1 MYLNKKLKNLLNNNL
16 TLLSYNL
23 DNLENLNLQL
33 INGNMRLCL
42 QINTIEQKANVVF
55 LTGED
60 LDNEEFVMLNKD
72 INY

>member
-60 LDNEEFVMLNKD
+60 LDTEEFVMLNKD

>member
-42 QINTIEQKANVVF
+42 QINTIEQKANIVF

-60 LDNEEFVMLNKD
+60 LDNEEFVMLDKD